1 MQKCTVIHFDNIFFD
16 SKNFPVNYRL
26 SKELVMYEK
35 EVTDG
40 EEKLVKMKESNQDE
54 YDIKKYVSSDV

>member
-1 MQKCTVIHFDNIFFD
+1 
-16 SKNFPVNYRL
+16 
-26 SKELVMYEK
+26 MYEK